1 MNKLQKE
8 VSYCVNAFIIMIH
21 FYSNIFYVENNPN
34 RNILDNN
41 SPFYENWPLPQRP
54 TIPSGRVYHFGP
66 PPILEPLPPLLP
78 HRIQLHPEYQD
89 HDTSLDT
96 PPGAVGGTST
106 GVSRPGSAHS
116 APLLDLSI
124 DRHYEFDSARTPTDD
139 LTLNH
144 ASVAMLP
151 RTWNRPYLGYNPR
164 TRDRELGPVADLA
177 SKERV
182 FSDSEIYSPCFPRGR
197 PGPAVDIS
205 ARVRAMKAE
214 FAEYRTQQL
223 QEQQQQKMITD
234 SLERELSDHVKD
246 FQPHTRSP
254 TSPPPMTTHLSS
266 AARTAGSQSA
276 EEIAAA
282 ASERLETII

>member
-1 MNKLQKE
+1 
-8 VSYCVNAFIIMIH
+8 
-21 FYSNIFYVENNPN
+21 
-34 RNILDNN
+34 
-41 SPFYENWPLPQRP
+41 
-54 TIPSGRVYHFGP
+54 
-66 PPILEPLPPLLP
+66 
-78 HRIQLHPEYQD
+78 
-89 HDTSLDT
+89 
-96 PPGAVGGTST
+96 
-106 GVSRPGSAHS
+106 
-116 APLLDLSI
+116 
-124 DRHYEFDSARTPTDD
+124 
-139 LTLNH
+139 
-144 ASVAMLP
+144 MLP

-223 QEQQQQKMITD
+223 QEQQQQKMKTD

-246 FQPHTRSP
+246 FQPHPRSP